1 MLAAN
6 SGLPFRLGR
15 WRYHKAVVKTD
26 LPADELDA
34 DERLWLYRPMARPDT
49 MEALIRMLTAHGHH
63 DAAAALANGL
73 PRAMRAMRLADV
85 LPETNAV

>member
-1 MLAAN
+1 
-6 SGLPFRLGR
+6 
-15 WRYHKAVVKTD
+15 
-26 LPADELDA
+26 
-34 DERLWLYRPMARPDT
+34 